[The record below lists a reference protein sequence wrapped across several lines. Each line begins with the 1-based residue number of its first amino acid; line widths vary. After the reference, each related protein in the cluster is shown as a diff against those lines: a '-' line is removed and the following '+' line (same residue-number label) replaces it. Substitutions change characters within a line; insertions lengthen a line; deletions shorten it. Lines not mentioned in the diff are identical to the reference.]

1 MLGSKTEQL
10 QGSWGLQSD
19 KCELKTFLC
28 WICNV
33 DFKSIHNLKVESYAL
48 VSGNYQ
54 DFKPRR

>member
-10 QGSWGLQSD
+10 QSARGLQSER
-19 KCELKTFLC
+19 CEFKTFLC

-33 DFKSIHNLKVESYAL
+33 AFKNIHNLKVESYAL
-48 VSGNYQ
+48 FSGNYQ